1 MTEYE
6 ALQQAAAELG
16 RQVERSEKLRS
27 FRFEPVR
34 LHSEYDCCWVF
45 AASSPDMLAADYAPA
60 ALFIYLD
67 KADGHRWDADEIGA
81 YFSQPR
87 QPLQVAA

>member
-1 MTEYE
+1 MTEHE
-6 ALQQAAAELG
+6 ALRKAAAELTA
-16 RQVERSEKLRS
+16 QVARSEKLRS

-34 LHSEYDCCWVF
+34 LHSEYDRCWVF
-45 AASSPDMLAADYAPA
+45 AAPSPDMLAEDYAPA

-67 KADGHRWDADEIGA
+67 KEDGHRWGTEEIAA